1 MLKKILFSVIVTI
14 TAIACSKSD
23 VVFHL
28 EENIINAPFHGGVY
42 EIKFTSPTPIHLS
55 ERSTHPDNPGVLSP
69 ETIDIYEDGAKK
81 GISLEASQNNNVIT
95 ISVTPNPYKLTGQKY
110 IDIIDDQENNLATIT
125 VNQEANP
132 NGRLP
137 GLNDYG
143 RTLFTR
149 MVLGISSGLG
159 SLDKLE
165 RMYAHNSSEGD
176 IIVPLN
182 AHDERVSSIWRALY
196 QRIRMINSFRQID
209 SSQLDIYGPLIDFY
223 AALCYKHM
231 SDLWGDLSYPM
242 DMSYYSEAIQNNDF
256 SRTNRSA
263 ILQNLTTRLKAT
275 LNVTDDKQQYGCELT
290 TDELFFIPQN
300 FVRILLGYVLM
311 EQGNY
316 NDANTY
322 LHEIWSS
329 KYYSLIEYA
338 PGDLN
343 YDGGRNQYLW
353 GISKDDNT
361 KSSIDKTGHVVI
373 FSYGEVL
380 LSLAECKYKI
390 GDDSGAL
397 SIINEV
403 GMAKGWEEEKKD
415 AAQIIPYI
423 LELRK
428 QEMYP
433 YHFAFLKRNGLA
445 QQELGITNDDWLLLP
460 IPSSEVESGYN
471 ISQNPGY

>member
-1 MLKKILFSVIVTI
+1 
-14 TAIACSKSD
+14 
-23 VVFHL
+23 
-28 EENIINAPFHGGVY
+28 
-42 EIKFTSPTPIHLS
+42 
-55 ERSTHPDNPGVLSP
+55 
-69 ETIDIYEDGAKK
+69 
-81 GISLEASQNNNVIT
+81 
-95 ISVTPNPYKLTGQKY
+95 
-110 IDIIDDQENNLATIT
+110 
-125 VNQEANP
+125 
-132 NGRLP
+132 
-137 GLNDYG
+137 
-143 RTLFTR
+143 
-149 MVLGISSGLG
+149 
-159 SLDKLE
+159 
-165 RMYAHNSSEGD
+165 
-176 IIVPLN
+176 
-182 AHDERVSSIWRALY
+182 
-196 QRIRMINSFRQID
+196 
-209 SSQLDIYGPLIDFY
+209 
-223 AALCYKHM
+223 M